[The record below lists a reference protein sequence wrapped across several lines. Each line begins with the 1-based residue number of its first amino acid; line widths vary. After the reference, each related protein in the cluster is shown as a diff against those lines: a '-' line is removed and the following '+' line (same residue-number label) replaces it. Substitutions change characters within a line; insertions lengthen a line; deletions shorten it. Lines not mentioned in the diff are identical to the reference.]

1 MEYRLNKIDTDL
13 RRKINEAA
21 SESKI
26 HPKKEIQI
34 NKDKEQ
40 KSGQQQAQ
48 EYKKEYKDEK
58 QNKIKKIIID
68 AEKTLNVNID
78 GFISDEK
85 DSKLKKGMFLD
96 TKK

>member
-26 HPKKEIQI
+26 HSKKEIQI
-34 NKDKEQ
+34 NKDKEE

-48 EYKKEYKDEK
+48 EYRNESKHEK
-58 QNKIKKIIID
+58 RTKNKKIIID

-78 GFISDEK
+78 GFISDDK
-85 DSKLKKGMFLD
+85 DTKLKKGMFLD
-96 TKK
+96 IKK